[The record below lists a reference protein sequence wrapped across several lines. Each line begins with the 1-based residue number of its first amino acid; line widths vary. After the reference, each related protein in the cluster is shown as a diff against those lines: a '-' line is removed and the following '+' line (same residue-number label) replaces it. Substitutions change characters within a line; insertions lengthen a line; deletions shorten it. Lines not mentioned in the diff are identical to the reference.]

1 MSPDADPGGELTD
14 YRVLVAV
21 CGGVSAYKVCHVVS
35 ALAQRGAQ
43 VSVAMTESATRF
55 VGPATFAALSGRAVL
70 TTLWS
75 PEATAD
81 AQHIRLTESTD
92 LTVVAPATYNTIGK
106 IAAGIADEVVS
117 TLISASAS
125 PVMLVPAMNTRMWE
139 NPVLQ
144 ANIAKLS
151 ALGYAI
157 IGPAQGWLACRTL
170 GPGRMVEADEILEAV
185 TTRLRS
191 KPPKASGA
199 R

>member
-1 MSPDADPGGELTD
+1 MSPDADTGGELTA
-14 YRVLVAV
+14 YRVLLAV

-43 VSVAMTESATRF
+43 VSVAMTEAATRF
-55 VGPATFAALSGRAVL
+55 VGPATFAALSGRPVL

-81 AQHIRLTESTD
+81 AQHIRLTESID
-92 LTVVAPATYNTIGK
+92 LTVVAPATYNMIGK

-151 ALGYAI
+151 ELGYAI
-157 IGPAQGWLACRTL
+157 LGPAQGWLACRTV

-185 TTRLRS
+185 TTRLQS
-191 KPPKASGA
+191 SPPKASGA